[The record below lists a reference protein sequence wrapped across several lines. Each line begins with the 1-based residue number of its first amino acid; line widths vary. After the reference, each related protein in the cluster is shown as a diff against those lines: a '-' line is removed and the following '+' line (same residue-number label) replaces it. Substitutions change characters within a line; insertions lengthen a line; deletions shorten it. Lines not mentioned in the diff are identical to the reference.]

1 MRKNS
6 YDNIGRRS
14 ASFCIFVCISGL
26 WWLSGCGMSRH
37 KASSQA
43 DEKVY
48 DIIDRNWQDSFG
60 AKANYRLIDPNAAA
74 DPNQITDSNNAIL
87 ATLSKTGK
95 LSLADA
101 IQLAVTVSP
110 EYQLAREQ
118 LYLTGLEQTEA
129 EHLYELTP
137 FASLA
142 AGQSMARDSSS
153 RTARMYENEIRG
165 GQATVGISQLLAT
178 GAILTTDFTLGS
190 FDVVSGRYRS
200 GPASFFQAAISQP
213 LLRGANRIVVL
224 ETLTQA
230 QRNTLYEIRTFNRFR
245 KTFYVSVVDDY
256 YRILKYSRQVYN
268 AGENMLKLKTIV
280 QRMESLAQVGMVP
293 QFDLKRSRQNALKA
307 SDDYSQ
313 IRQIYEEALDLY
325 KNRLLI
331 PQNMAIELDMNDWYK
346 LEKMASS
353 EISISEQQS
362 LEAAFSARLDLAN
375 VFDQVEDAKRHVE
388 VAADGLGMDLTL
400 VGTAA
405 PASHQRF
412 TLGAD
417 AGDMQ
422 RTQERYELG
431 LRANLPLDRVAERNN
446 YKRMLIAL
454 MQTQRMH
461 RHLSNQVEMEVR
473 KAWRDMNQAKNRMA
487 IQKQARDLAGK
498 RLEDTL
504 LLVQYGKANATDVL
518 DPQRDYIAALDN
530 YAAALT
536 DFGIAKMRF
545 LRDTEILWINPEG
558 RYEQRIA
565 MEQKQPD
572 LQRQN

>member
-1 MRKNS
+1 MRKNR
-6 YDNIGRRS
+6 YDNIGRWN
-14 ASFCIFVCISGL
+14 AFFYILAGISGL
-26 WWLSGCGMSRH
+26 WWFGGCGMSRH
-37 KASSQA
+37 KASLQA

-48 DIIDRNWQDSFG
+48 DIINRNWQDSFG
-60 AKANYRLIDPNAAA
+60 ANTNYRLNDPNTTAN
-74 DPNQITDSNNAIL
+74 PNNIIP

-101 IQLAVTVSP
+101 IQLAVAVGP

-129 EHLYELTP
+129 EHLYKLTP

-142 AGQSMARDSSS
+142 AGQSMTRESST
-153 RTARMYENEIRG
+153 RTARMSENEIRG
-165 GQATVGISQLLAT
+165 GQATAGISQLLAT
-178 GAILTTDFTLGS
+178 GAVLTTDLTLGS
-190 FDVVSGRYRS
+190 FDVVSGTYRS
-200 GPASFFQAAISQP
+200 GPASIFQAAISQP
-213 LLRGANRIVVL
+213 LLRGANRVVVL

-230 QRNTLYEIRTFNRFR
+230 QRNTLYEIRAFNRFR
-245 KTFYVSVVDDY
+245 KTFYVSVADDY
-256 YRILKYSRQVYN
+256 YRILKYSRQVDN
-268 AGENMLKLKTIV
+268 AGENLLALKTIV
-280 QRMESLAQVGMVP
+280 QKMETLAKVGMIP
-293 QFDLKRSRQNALKA
+293 QFDLERARQNALKA
-307 SDDYSQ
+307 HDDYSQ
-313 IRQIYEEALDLY
+313 IRQICEEALDLY

-331 PQNMAIELDMNDWYK
+331 PQAMAIELDMNEWYE

-388 VAADGLGMDLTL
+388 VAADALGMDLTL
-400 VGTAA
+400 VGVAS

-412 TLGAD
+412 TLGAE

-431 LRANLPLDRVAERNN
+431 LRANLPLDRLAERNN

-454 MQTQRMH
+454 MQAQRMH
-461 RHLSNQVEMEVR
+461 QLLSNQVEMEVR
-473 KAWRDMNQAKNRMA
+473 KAWRDMNQAKNRLA
-487 IQKQARDLAGK
+487 TQKQARELAGK
-498 RLEDTL
+498 RLDDTL
-504 LLVQYGKANATDVL
+504 LLMQYGKANATDVL
-518 DPQRDYIAALDN
+518 DPQRDYFVALDN
-530 YAAALT
+530 YAAALS
-536 DFGIAKMRF
+536 DFGIAKMKF

-565 MEQKQPD
+565 MEQKQSD
-572 LQRQN
+572 LQKQN

>member
-1 MRKNS
+1 MRKNR
-6 YDNIGRRS
+6 YDNIGRWN
-14 ASFCIFVCISGL
+14 ALFCILAGISGL
-26 WWLSGCGMSRH
+26 WWFGGCGMSRH
-37 KASSQA
+37 KASLQA

-60 AKANYRLIDPNAAA
+60 AKANYRLNDPNAAA
-74 DPNQITDSNNAIL
+74 DPNNTVL
-87 ATLSKTGK
+87 ADISKTGT

-101 IQLAVTVSP
+101 IQLAVAVSP

-142 AGQSMARDSSS
+142 AGQSMARESST
-153 RTARMYENEIRG
+153 RTARMSENEIRG
-165 GQATVGISQLLAT
+165 GQATAGISQLLAT
-178 GAILTTDFTLGS
+178 GAVLTTDLTLGS
-190 FDVVSGRYRS
+190 FDVVFGNYRS
-200 GPASFFQAAISQP
+200 GPASLFQVAISQP
-213 LLRGANRIVVL
+213 LLRGANRVVVL

-230 QRNTLYEIRTFNRFR
+230 QRNTLYEVRAFNRFR
-245 KTFYVSVVDDY
+245 KTFYVSVADDY
-256 YRILKYSRQVYN
+256 YRILKYSRQVDN
-268 AGENMLKLKTIV
+268 AGENMLALKTIV
-280 QRMESLAQVGMVP
+280 QKMETLAKVGMIP
-293 QFDLKRSRQNALKA
+293 QFDLERARQNALKA
-307 SDDYSQ
+307 HDDYSQ

-331 PQNMAIELDMNDWYK
+331 PQAMAIELDMNEWYE
-346 LEKMASS
+346 LEKAAFTK
-353 EISISEQQS
+353 ISISEEQS

-400 VGTAA
+400 VGVAS

-431 LRANLPLDRVAERNN
+431 LRANLPLDRLAERNN

-454 MQTQRMH
+454 MQAQRMH
-461 RHLSNQVEMEVR
+461 QLLSNQVEMEVR
-473 KAWRDMNQAKNRMA
+473 KAWRDMNQARNRMA
-487 IQKQARDLAGK
+487 VQKQARELAGK
-498 RLEDTL
+498 RLDDTL
-504 LLVQYGKANATDVL
+504 LLMQYGKANATDVL
-518 DPQRDYIAALDN
+518 DPQRDYFVALDN
-530 YAAALT
+530 YAAALS
-536 DFGIAKMRF
+536 DFGIAKMKF

-558 RYEQRIA
+558 RVEQRIA
-565 MEQKQPD
+565 MEQKQSD
-572 LQRQN
+572 LPKQN

>member
-1 MRKNS
+1 MRKNR
-6 YDNIGRRS
+6 YDNIGRWN
-14 ASFCIFVCISGL
+14 AFFYILAGISGL
-26 WWLSGCGMSRH
+26 WWFGGCGMSRH
-37 KASSQA
+37 KASLQA

-60 AKANYRLIDPNAAA
+60 AKANYRLNDPNAAA
-74 DPNQITDSNNAIL
+74 DPNNTVL
-87 ATLSKTGK
+87 ADISKTGT

-101 IQLAVTVSP
+101 IQLAVAVSP

-142 AGQSMARDSSS
+142 AGQSMARESST
-153 RTARMYENEIRG
+153 RTARMSENEIRG
-165 GQATVGISQLLAT
+165 GQATAGISQLLAT
-178 GAILTTDFTLGS
+178 GAVLTTDLTLGS
-190 FDVVSGRYRS
+190 FDVVSGNYRS
-200 GPASFFQAAISQP
+200 GPASLFQVAISQP
-213 LLRGANRIVVL
+213 LLRGANRVVVL

-230 QRNTLYEIRTFNRFR
+230 QRNTLYEVRAFNRFR
-245 KTFYVSVVDDY
+245 KTFYVSVIDDY
-256 YRILKYSRQVYN
+256 YRILKYSRQVDN
-268 AGENMLKLKTIV
+268 AGENLLALKTIV
-280 QRMESLAQVGMVP
+280 QKMETLAKVGMIP
-293 QFDLKRSRQNALKA
+293 QFDLERARQNALKA
-307 SDDYSQ
+307 HDDYSQ

-331 PQNMAIELDMNDWYK
+331 PQAMAIELDMNEWYE
-346 LEKMASS
+346 LEKAAFTK
-353 EISISEQQS
+353 ISISEEQS

-400 VGTAA
+400 VGVAS

-431 LRANLPLDRVAERNN
+431 LRANLPLDRLAERNN
-446 YKRMLIAL
+446 YKRTLIAL
-454 MQTQRMH
+454 MQAQRMH
-461 RHLSNQVEMEVR
+461 QLLSNQVEMEVR

-498 RLEDTL
+498 RLDDTL
-504 LLVQYGKANATDVL
+504 LLMQYGKANATDVL
-518 DPQRDYIAALDN
+518 DPQRDYFVALDN
-530 YAAALT
+530 YAAALS
-536 DFGIAKMRF
+536 DFGIAKMKF

-558 RYEQRIA
+558 RVEQRIA
-565 MEQKQPD
+565 MEQKQSD
-572 LQRQN
+572 LPKQN

>member
-1 MRKNS
+1 MN
-6 YDNIGRRS
+6 
-14 ASFCIFVCISGL
+14 
-26 WWLSGCGMSRH
+26 RH
-37 KASSQA
+37 KASRQA

-60 AKANYRLIDPNAAA
+60 ANANYRLNDPNTTA
-74 DPNQITDSNNAIL
+74 DLNNIIL

-101 IQLAVTVSP
+101 IQLAIAVSP

-142 AGQSMARDSSS
+142 AGQSMTRESST
-153 RTARMYENEIRG
+153 RTARMSENEIRG
-165 GQATVGISQLLAT
+165 GQATAGISQLLAT
-178 GAILTTDFTLGS
+178 GAVLTTDLTLGS
-190 FDVVSGRYRS
+190 FDVVSGNYRS
-200 GPASFFQAAISQP
+200 GPASIFQAAISQP
-213 LLRGANRIVVL
+213 LLRGANRVVVL

-230 QRNTLYEIRTFNRFR
+230 QRNTLYEIRAFNRFR
-245 KTFYVSVVDDY
+245 KTFYVSVADDY
-256 YRILKYSRQVYN
+256 YRILKYSRQVDN
-268 AGENMLKLKTIV
+268 AGENLLALKTIV
-280 QRMESLAQVGMVP
+280 QKMETLAQVGMVP
-293 QFDLKRSRQNALKA
+293 QFDLERARQNALKA
-307 SDDYSQ
+307 HDDYSQ

-331 PQNMAIELDMNDWYK
+331 PQAMAIELDMNEWYE

-353 EISISEQQS
+353 EISINEQQS

-400 VGTAA
+400 VGVAS

-412 TLGAD
+412 TLGAE

-446 YKRMLIAL
+446 YKRSLIAL
-454 MQTQRMH
+454 MQAQRMH
-461 RHLSNQVEMEVR
+461 QLLSNQVEMEVR

-498 RLEDTL
+498 RLDDTL
-504 LLVQYGKANATDVL
+504 LLMQYGKANATDVL
-518 DPQRDYIAALDN
+518 DPQRDYFVALDN
-530 YAAALT
+530 YAAALS

-565 MEQKQPD
+565 MEQKQSD
-572 LQRQN
+572 LQKQN

>member
-1 MRKNS
+1 MKKTS
-6 YDNIGRRS
+6 YDNIGRRN
-14 ASFCIFVCISGL
+14 AFFCILAGISGL
-26 WWLSGCGMSRH
+26 WWLGGCGMSRH
-37 KASSQA
+37 KASQQA

-60 AKANYRLIDPNAAA
+60 AKANYRLNDPNAAA
-74 DPNQITDSNNAIL
+74 GPGSIIL
-87 ATLSKTGK
+87 AEISKTGK
-95 LSLADA
+95 LSLANA
-101 IQLAVTVSP
+101 IQLAITVSP
-110 EYQLAREQ
+110 EYQLAREK

-137 FASLA
+137 FANLA
-142 AGQSMARDSSS
+142 AGQSMARNSSS
-153 RTARMYENEIRG
+153 SSGRMYENEIRG
-165 GQATVGISQLLAT
+165 GQATAGIGKLLAT
-178 GAILTTDFTLGS
+178 GAVLTTDLTLGS
-190 FDVVSGRYRS
+190 FDVVSGSYRS
-200 GPASFFQAAISQP
+200 GPASLFQAAISQP

-245 KTFYVSVVDDY
+245 KTFYVSVADDY
-256 YRILKYSRQVYN
+256 YRILKYSRQVDN
-268 AGENMLKLKTIV
+268 AGENLLALKTIV
-280 QRMESLAQVGMVP
+280 QRMETLSQVGMIP
-293 QFDLKRSRQNALKA
+293 QFELKRSRQNALKA
-307 SDDYSQ
+307 GDDYAQ

-331 PQNMAIELDMNDWYK
+331 PQAMAIELDMNEWYE
-346 LEKMASS
+346 LEKMASA

-388 VAADGLGMDLTL
+388 VAADALGMDLAL
-400 VGTAA
+400 VGVAS

-412 TLGAD
+412 TLGAE

-431 LRANLPLDRVAERNN
+431 LRANLPLDRLAERNN
-446 YKRMLIAL
+446 YKRMLIVL

-461 RHLSNQVEMEVR
+461 RQLSNQVEMEVR
-473 KAWRDMNQAKNRMA
+473 KVWRDMTEAKRRMST
-487 IQKQARDLAGK
+487 QKQARDLAGK
-498 RLEDTL
+498 RLDDTL
-504 LLVQYGKANATDVL
+504 LLLQYAKASATDVL

-530 YAAALT
+530 YAAALS
-536 DFGIAKMRF
+536 DFGIAKIKF

-558 RYEQRIA
+558 LYEQRIA
-565 MEQKQPD
+565 MEQKPSG
-572 LQRQN
+572 LQKQN